1 LTSIARFVIL
11 FLEDTMQED
20 GKSQGRK
27 ISIAEAC
34 TLSTTQ
40 PGLVWWRPE
49 PELPETEQYALVYEG

>member
-1 LTSIARFVIL
+1 
-11 FLEDTMQED
+11 MQED
-20 GKSQGRK
+20 GKSQGSK